1 MDLYPVVC
9 PTLLQ
14 VGQAICQFPVDL
26 CHSCGGRDR
35 IRGVATVRKKI
46 PRGEAM
52 SIPTKKITRTI
63 TITTQP
69 PAAIAAARE
78 CAAATTALAAAAA
91 ALAADRAV
99 TAAVFAVRRAACSAL
114 WGALMAA

>member
-1 MDLYPVVC
+1 MDLYPV
-9 PTLLQ
+9 
-14 VGQAICQFPVDL
+14 IC
-26 CHSCGGRDR
+26 
-35 IRGVATVRKKI
+35 ATAAEGETASGALPPSAKKI

-52 SIPTKKITRTI
+52 SIPTKQITRTI

-99 TAAVFAVRRAACSAL
+99 TAAVFAVRRLVPPSGEL
-114 WGALMAA
+114 